1 MGSKS
6 ADSSIDQ
13 INVGTRFQF
22 NPCLL
27 KQPGTVSSLLF
38 GRESF
43 SCQRTSHSMWECLKT
58 NWAQWLPLSV
68 KQWIARL
75 EAAAEISSL
84 NHPAIERVRLPLR
97 LRWCSKGIEAF
108 GGKRSLTGP
117 SSASE
122 TPSAGGI
129 NTNHRSLEPPA
140 PLGDICCNERGEL
153 LAILPVLECDGMK
166 TLLGTADI
174 NTDDDGTRISVTHY
188 DPCPTVKWPYNVSF
202 PRSFAINR
210 NCSSAASKSSTISWA
225 MMSGLGRLAESSS
238 ESSLSQKMSRLA
250 LSRAMSS
257 S

>member
-43 SCQRTSHSMWECLKT
+43 SCQRTSHSMWECPKT

-75 EAAAEISSL
+75 DAAVEISSL

-108 GGKRSLTGP
+108 AASARSQGRARPVRLHRQGASIPTTEAL
-117 SSASE
+117 SLRHHSA
-122 TPSAGGI
+122 I
-129 NTNHRSLEPPA
+129 
-140 PLGDICCNERGEL
+140 
-153 LAILPVLECDGMK
+153 
-166 TLLGTADI
+166 
-174 NTDDDGTRISVTHY
+174 
-188 DPCPTVKWPYNVSF
+188 
-202 PRSFAINR
+202 
-210 NCSSAASKSSTISWA
+210 SAA
-225 MMSGLGRLAESSS
+225 MSAESF
-238 ESSLSQKMSRLA
+238 SRYCPPWSA
-250 LSRAMSS
+250 TA
-257 S
+257 